1 MQPDAVDRSFSR
13 LVVALTFVSFMVSA
27 TTRMLETLM
36 PPIAEGLGASL
47 LDMGVVI
54 AAFSIGYG
62 VIQPLTAL
70 LADRYG
76 KLRLISSFMLMAG
89 LLTWLA
95 ASSISVNQLAFL
107 RFLCGLSLGAC
118 IALSLAYI
126 GEFVVFEK
134 RQGVISQFLTG
145 ILLGQIFGAS
155 FAGLLSESMSW
166 REVFNVFGVL
176 TSMSGAL
183 LAALLLLKQASDSQ
197 TSTKVGPGIYLEII
211 TSKSAQPILLIG
223 LLEGAFFFSAFAF
236 VASFLRDRQNWDYLS
251 IGLIMTGYGVGGAI
265 YALLSRQLCR
275 MLSSRQR
282 ILISGLMLSFAYF
295 LFPWLSS
302 KTSFF
307 LCFAGIGF
315 GFYMLHLIL
324 QTQATEMYPKARG
337 AAMCMFALV
346 IFIGQSIGAPIFALM
361 IYSLDYPVSYALS
374 AFFCLMFALIFRR
387 QQER

>member
-36 PPIAEGLGASL
+36 PPIAEGLSASL
-47 LDMGVVI
+47 LDMGIVI

-76 KLRLISSFMLMAG
+76 KLRLISSFMLTAG
-89 LLTWLA
+89 FLTWLA
-95 ASSISVNQLAFL
+95 ASSSSVNQLAFL
-107 RFLCGLSLGAC
+107 RFLSGLSLGAC

-126 GEFVVFEK
+126 GEFVIFEK

-145 ILLGQIFGAS
+145 VLLGQIFGAS

-176 TSMSGAL
+176 TSASGAL
-183 LAALLLLKQASDSQ
+183 LGALVIFRQANDSQ
-197 TSTKVGPGIYLEII
+197 TSTKVGPGIYLKII
-211 TSKSAQPILLIG
+211 TAKSAQPILLIG

-236 VASFLRDRQNWDYLS
+236 VASFLRDHHHWDYLS
-251 IGLIMTGYGVGGAI
+251 IGLVMTGYGVGGAV
-265 YALLSRQLCR
+265 YALLSRHLCR

-307 LCFAGIGF
+307 LCFAVIGF

-324 QTQATEMYPKARG
+324 QTQATEMYPQARG

-346 IFIGQSIGAPIFALM
+346 IFVGQSIGAPIFAVM
-361 IYSLDYPVSYALS
+361 IYSLDYSVSYALS
-374 AFFCLMFALIFRR
+374 AIFCLMFALIFRR
-387 QQER
+387 QQAR